1 MKADEAIRR
10 IEFIVDK
17 TVSDWGNVML
27 EVAQTADTMIK
38 DRVIKTGQNAE
49 GQYYPGYSTKP
60 MLTNL
65 SKDVYDVKNG
75 SNITNKARAEKYGSK
90 KKRKELKWVTLQR
103 GGKNIRLFELEGGY
117 KEFRNIHGRR
127 IDFVDFAFS
136 GRMWADIQVVS
147 GDDEHKIG
155 RARIST
161 LSEEQMKKL
170 AGNTERK
177 GEILDLSSDE
187 TYSLA
192 RKIEKRLTDMWRQ
205 QGFL

>member
-1 MKADEAIRR
+1 MKADEATRR

-27 EVAQTADTMIK
+27 EVAQTANTMIK
-38 DRVIKTGQNAE
+38 DRVIKTGQNAQGE
-49 GQYYPGYSTKP
+49 QYDPYSTNPMHSWCGSMTKSACGKAQSKYKRKRPKDSTKP
-60 MLTNL
+60 LRSFL
-65 SKDVYDVKNG
+65 
-75 SNITNKARAEKYGSK
+75 
-90 KKRKELKWVTLQR
+90 
-103 GGKNIRLFELEGGY
+103 LEQGY
-117 KEFRNIHGRR
+117 KEFRELHGRQTG
-127 IDFVDFAFS
+127 FVDFAFS

-161 LSEEQMKKL
+161 LSEEQMNKL

-177 GEILDLSSDE
+177 GEILNLSQEE

-192 RKIEKRLTDMWRQ
+192 RLIEKRLTDLWRQ

>member
-1 MKADEAIRR
+1 MKADEATRR

-27 EVAQTADTMIK
+27 QVAQSANAMIK

-49 GQYYPGYSTKP
+49 GEQFDPYSTTP
-60 MLTNL
+60 MLTNC
-65 SKDVYDVKNG
+65 SQMTQAACQKK
-75 SNITNKARAEKYGSK
+75 TGSK
-90 KKRKELKWVTLQR
+90 AKRKELKWVTLKR
-103 GGKNIRLFELEGGY
+103 GGKSVRLFELAGGY
-117 KEFRNIHGRR
+117 KEFRELHGRQTG
-127 IDFVDFAFS
+127 FVDFAFS
-136 GRMWADIQVVS
+136 GKMWANINVVS

-161 LSEEQMKKL
+161 LSEEEMKKL

-177 GEILDLSSDE
+177 GEILNLSQEE
-187 TYSLA
+187 TYTLA
-192 RKIEKRLTDMWRQ
+192 RYIEKRLTDMWRQ

>member
-10 IEFIVDK
+10 VEFIVDK

-38 DRVIKTGQNAE
+38 DRVIKTGQNAQGE
-49 GQYYPGYSTKP
+49 QYDPYSTNP
-60 MLTNL
+60 MLTNC
-65 SKDVYDVKNG
+65 SQMTQ
-75 SNITNKARAEKYGSK
+75 SACNKKTGSK
-90 KKRKELKWVTLQR
+90 AKRKELKWVTLKR
-103 GGKNIRLFELEGGY
+103 GGKNIRLFELVGGY
-117 KEFRNIHGRR
+117 KEFRELHGRQTN
-127 IDFVDFAFS
+127 FVDFAFS
-136 GRMWADIQVVS
+136 GRMWADVQVVS
-147 GDDEHKIG
+147 GDDEHKLG

-177 GEILDLSSDE
+177 GTILDLSTDE
-187 TYSLA
+187 TNALA
-192 RKIEKRLTDMWRQ
+192 RIIEKRLTDLWRQ

>member
-1 MKADEAIRR
+1 MKADEATRR

-27 EVAQTADTMIK
+27 QVAQSANAMIK

-49 GQYYPGYSTKP
+49 GEQFDPYSTTP
-60 MLTNL
+60 MLTNC
-65 SKDVYDVKNG
+65 SQMTQAACQKK
-75 SNITNKARAEKYGSK
+75 TGSK
-90 KKRKELKWVTLQR
+90 AKRKELRWVTLNR
-103 GGKNIRLFELEGGY
+103 GGKSVRLFELAGGY
-117 KEFRNIHGRR
+117 KEFRELHGRQTG
-127 IDFVDFAFS
+127 FVDFAFS
-136 GRMWADIQVVS
+136 GKMWANINVVS

-161 LSEEQMKKL
+161 LSEEEMKKL

-177 GEILDLSSDE
+177 GEILNLSSDE
-187 TYSLA
+187 IYTLA
-192 RKIEKRLTDMWRQ
+192 RYIEKRLTDMWRQ

>member
-1 MKADEAIRR
+1 MKADEATRR

-117 KEFRNIHGRR
+117 RSFATYMADALTLLTLLSPAGCGPIFRSCPVMMSINSDAHG
-127 IDFVDFAFS
+127 
-136 GRMWADIQVVS
+136 
-147 GDDEHKIG
+147 
-155 RARIST
+155 
-161 LSEEQMKKL
+161 
-170 AGNTERK
+170 
-177 GEILDLSSDE
+177 
-187 TYSLA
+187 
-192 RKIEKRLTDMWRQ
+192 
-205 QGFL
+205 

>member
-1 MKADEAIRR
+1 MKADEATRR
-10 IEFIVDK
+10 IEFIVDH

-27 EVAQTADTMIK
+27 QVAQSANAMIK

-49 GQYYPGYSTKP
+49 GEQFDPYSTTP
-60 MLTNL
+60 MLTNC
-65 SKDVYDVKNG
+65 SQMTQAACQKK
-75 SNITNKARAEKYGSK
+75 TGSK
-90 KKRKELKWVTLQR
+90 AKRKELKWVTLKR
-103 GGKNIRLFELEGGY
+103 GGKSVRLFELAGGY
-117 KEFRNIHGRR
+117 KEFRELHGRQTG
-127 IDFVDFAFS
+127 FVDFAFS
-136 GRMWADIQVVS
+136 GKMWANINVVS

-161 LSEEQMKKL
+161 LSEEEMKKL

-187 TYSLA
+187 IDTLA
-192 RKIEKRLTDMWRQ
+192 RYIEKRLTDMWRQ

>member
-1 MKADEAIRR
+1 MKADEATRR

-27 EVAQTADTMIK
+27 QVAQSANAMIK

-49 GQYYPGYSTKP
+49 GEQFDPYSTTP
-60 MLTNL
+60 MLTNC
-65 SKDVYDVKNG
+65 SQM
-75 SNITNKARAEKYGSK
+75 TAAACNKKTGSK
-90 KKRKELKWVTLQR
+90 AKRKELKWVTLKR
-103 GGKNIRLFELEGGY
+103 GGKSVRLFELAGGY
-117 KEFRNIHGRR
+117 KEFRELHGRQTG
-127 IDFVDFAFS
+127 FVDFAFS
-136 GRMWADIQVVS
+136 GKMWANINVVS

-161 LSEEQMKKL
+161 LSEEEMKKL

-177 GEILDLSSDE
+177 GEILNLSQEE
-187 TYSLA
+187 TYTLA
-192 RKIEKRLTDMWRQ
+192 RYIEKRLTDMWRQ

>member
-38 DRVIKTGQNAE
+38 DRVIKTGQNAQGE
-49 GQYYPGYSTKP
+49 QYDPYSTNP
-60 MLTNL
+60 MLTNC
-65 SKDVYDVKNG
+65 SQMTQ
-75 SNITNKARAEKYGSK
+75 SACNKKTGSK
-90 KKRKELKWVTLQR
+90 AKRKELKWVTLKR
-103 GGKNIRLFELEGGY
+103 GGKNIRLFELAGGY
-117 KEFRNIHGRR
+117 KEFRELHGRQTN
-127 IDFVDFAFS
+127 FVDFAFS
-136 GRMWADIQVVS
+136 GRMWADVQVVS
-147 GDDEHKIG
+147 GDDEHKLG

-177 GEILDLSSDE
+177 GTVAYHCVRGMKTNRPQS
-187 TYSLA
+187 
-192 RKIEKRLTDMWRQ
+192 KPPTDIWS
-205 QGFL
+205 